1 MAGNNPNPKQK
12 SIWTTVFSFLIF
24 FTIIGMIV
32 YLTIGRGNNAAFQFS
47 DLDVKQIVF
56 TTDANGE
63 RNGVDT
69 ADAKTQN
76 SEVYKIFYLNAN
88 ISRPTVSIV
97 HSVYTEDIYYVSG
110 TYSTNA
116 NTTPVTYAATL
127 SKEGADDFK
136 ALLTYYNA
144 SVANDQNAYKYVTNQ
159 TFVEGEQQVTDYSW
173 IWSVISLA
181 IMVGI
186 FFFIFRS
193 LSRGAQGGV
202 MSFNQSRARQST
214 GSKVRFSDVAG
225 CDEVK
230 NELREVVEYFHSNDK
245 YKKMGAKLPKGILL
259 VGPPG
264 TGKTLLAKAVAGE
277 ASVPFYSISGSDFV
291 EMYVGVGAGRVR
303 DMFNTAK
310 KNAPCL
316 IFIDEIDA
324 VGRKRGAGL
333 GGGNDEREQTLNQ
346 LLVEMDGFE
355 DNSGVIVMAA
365 TNRED
370 VLDPALL
377 RPGRFDRVVTVDLPD
392 KAGREAI
399 LKVHS
404 RNKPLAKDI
413 NFASIAAV
421 TVGFSGADL
430 ANVMNEAAILAVR
443 NNETVISSPDITE
456 AIDRRIAGPAKS
468 THIEPEEKKQV
479 AFHEAGHAIIGLTL
493 PDADRV
499 QSVSIIPRGRTGGH
513 TLMTP
518 EHDHFLYTKNQL
530 LARITGYLGGR
541 CSEQIFFGDVSTGA
555 SDDFQKAT
563 RIARSMVTEYG
574 MSPLGPVQYEDPN
587 QDVFLGR
594 DYNNSQKNFSGQVA
608 YEIDQAE
615 RKIIEDCYNKA
626 IEIINQRKDDVT
638 LIANALIEKET
649 INDYEI
655 QYLLKNRELPTYET
669 HKKEPEPK
677 TEEEEYTPVN
687 PNNITLIGDYKKWY
701 KEVDQINS
709 HGLKNIV
716 VVVSSKTAAP
726 LSVEEFKHIVTERF
740 PEGKI
745 GAIFITKDDEAK
757 LSADV
762 RVLAEHL
769 EKYSGDKVL
778 YIESDDLSV
787 NTLRSLVKGV

>member
-1 MAGNNPNPKQK
+1 MASNNPNPNRQR
-12 SIWTTVFSFLIF
+12 SIWTTIASFLVF
-24 FTIIGMIV
+24 FLAVGLIV
-32 YLTIGRGNNAAFQFS
+32 YFTIGRSNSASYQFS
-47 DLDVKQIVF
+47 DLDVRQIAFVKDSA
-56 TTDANGE
+56 TGDNI
-63 RNGVDT
+63 GVDES
-69 ADAKTQN
+69 
-76 SEVYKIFYLNAN
+76 SESTKNNKVYDIFYKNA
-88 ISRPTVSIV
+88 STTQPRVSLV
-97 HSVYTEDIYYVSG
+97 HSVYTDDIYYVSG
-110 TYSTNA
+110 TYTSGNRS
-116 NTTPVTYAATL
+116 VSYAGTL

-136 ALLTYYNA
+136 DLLIFYNETVT
-144 SVANDQNAYKYVTNQ
+144 SEEGFKYETGQN
-159 TFVEGEQQVTDYSW
+159 FLEGEQQVTDYSW
-173 IWSVISLA
+173 VWSLLSLVV
-181 IMVGI
+181 MVVI
-186 FFFIFRS
+186 FFLIFRS

-202 MSFNQSRARQST
+202 MSFNQSRAKQST

-230 NELREVVEYFHSNDK
+230 KELREVVEYFHSNEK

-399 LKVHS
+399 LKVHA

-456 AIDRRIAGPAKS
+456 AIDRRIAGPAKT
-468 THIEPEEKKQV
+468 THMEPDEKRQV

-594 DYNNSQKNFSGQVA
+594 DYNNSQRNFSGQVA

-615 RKIIEDCYNKA
+615 RKIIEDCYAKA

-655 QYLLKNRELPTYET
+655 QYLLKNRKLPTYET
-669 HKKEPEPK
+669 HKEEAKPEANDDYKPL
-677 TEEEEYTPVN
+677 N
-687 PNNITLIGDYKKWY
+687 PNNITLIDDYKKWY

-716 VVVSSKTAAP
+716 IVASSSTSAP
-726 LSVEEFKHIVTERF
+726 LSVDEFKRVVMERY
-740 PEGKI
+740 PDGKI

-762 RVLAEHL
+762 KVLAEHI

-778 YIESDDLSV
+778 YIETDDLSV
-787 NTLRSLVKGV
+787 TSLKSLVKGI

>member
-1 MAGNNPNPKQK
+1 MAENNQNNPNNKK
-12 SIWTTVFSFLIF
+12 RTGLGAMFIILLFIA
-24 FTIIGMIV
+24 IIGIIV
-32 YLTIGRGNNAAFQFS
+32 GVTINGRSRVDKSFSDVDLVLVKGSSTAKPKPSVDETNSSGAMYELFYKNAENSKPTLTIA
-47 DLDVKQIVF
+47 
-56 TTDANGE
+56 
-63 RNGVDT
+63 
-69 ADAKTQN
+69 
-76 SEVYKIFYLNAN
+76 
-88 ISRPTVSIV
+88 
-97 HSVYTEDIYYVSG
+97 HSVYTDDIYYISG
-110 TYSTNA
+110 NYTEGTKTRSYSG
-116 NTTPVTYAATL
+116 TL
-127 SKEGADDFK
+127 SKGK
-136 ALLTYYNA
+136 AEDLKYLIDAYNVNYG
-144 SVANDQNAYKYVTNQ
+144 SLSENSFKYVTGKN
-159 TFVEGEQQVTDYSW
+159 FAEGEQKVNDYSW
-173 IWSVISLA
+173 IWSLLTLVVLVVCI
-181 IMVGI
+181 V
-186 FFFIFRS
+186 FFIRS
-193 LSRGAQGGV
+193 IGRSGQGGV
-202 MSFNQSRARQST
+202 MNFNQSRAKQST
-214 GSKVRFSDVAG
+214 GSKVRFTDVAG

-230 NELREVVEYFHSNDK
+230 NELKEVVEYFHNSDK
-245 YKKMGAKLPKGILL
+245 YKKMGAKLPKGVLL
-259 VGPPG
+259 IGPPG

-324 VGRKRGAGL
+324 VGRQRGAGL

-355 DNSGVIVMAA
+355 DNSGIIVMAA

-377 RPGRFDRVVTVDLPD
+377 RPGRFDRTITVDLPD

-443 NNETVISSPDITE
+443 NGESVISSPDITE
-456 AIDRRIAGPAKS
+456 AIDRRIAGPAKK
-468 THIEPEEKKQV
+468 THMEANEKRQV

-530 LARITGYLGGR
+530 IARITGYLGGR
-541 CSEQIFFGDVSTGA
+541 CSEEIFFGDVSTGA

-594 DYNNSQKNFSGQVA
+594 DYNNTQKNFSGQVA

-615 RKIIEDCYNKA
+615 RKIIEECYAKA
-626 IEIINQRKDDVT
+626 KEIITSRIDDVT
-638 LIANALIEKET
+638 LIADALIEKET

-655 QYLLKNRELPTYET
+655 QYLLTNRKLPTYET
-669 HKKEPEPK
+669 QKVEAPK
-677 TEEEEYTPVN
+677 GEDDYTPLN
-687 PNNITLIGDYKKWY
+687 PNNITLIDDYKKWY
-701 KEVDQINS
+701 KEVDKINQ
-709 HGLKNIV
+709 HGLHNIV
-716 VVVSSKTAAP
+716 LVVASTSAAPIDKDQFKEIVVS
-726 LSVEEFKHIVTERF
+726 RF
-740 PEGKI
+740 PDGKI
-745 GAIFITKDDEAK
+745 GAIFITKDDVDK
-757 LSADV
+757 LSASP
-762 RVLAEHL
+762 RVLGEHL
-769 EKYSGDKVL
+769 EKYSSDKVL
-778 YIESDDLSV
+778 YIDTDEMSV
-787 NTLRSLVKGV
+787 ETLRDMVKGL